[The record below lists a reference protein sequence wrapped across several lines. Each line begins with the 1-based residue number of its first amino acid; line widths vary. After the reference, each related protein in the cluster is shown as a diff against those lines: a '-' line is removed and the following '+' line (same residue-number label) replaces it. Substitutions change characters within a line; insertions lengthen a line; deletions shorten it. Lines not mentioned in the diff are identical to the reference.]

1 MLAKKKRSRIPSY
14 FQQRPSGFYFR
25 FALPIAYRPLLG
37 CRELVRAIHASS
49 RQEALHKANI
59 AAYRLRCLFKKGPM
73 DTAKL
78 HQMIDTYLRESLA
91 RLYWIWGAILR

>member
-1 MLAKKKRSRIPSY
+1 MLAKKKRSRISSY

-37 CRELVRAIHASS
+37 RELVRVIRASS

-59 AAYRLRCLFKKGPM
+59 AAYRLRCLFEKGSM
-73 DTAKL
+73 DTIKL
-78 HQMIDTYLRESLA
+78 RHMIDTYLRESLDTDEHERA
-91 RLYWIWGAILR
+91 TGG

>member
-1 MLAKKKRSRIPSY
+1 MSAKKRFRIPSY
-14 FQQRPSGFYFR
+14 LQLRPSGFYFR

-37 CRELVRAIHASS
+37 CRELVRVIQAAN

-73 DTAKL
+73 DT
-78 HQMIDTYLRESLA
+78 T
-91 RLYWIWGAILR
+91 